1 MAKKRVLVVDDE
13 LDMRTFVTTLLETS
27 GYKPLSAEDG
37 IKGLEMAR
45 KDKPALIILD
55 IMMPKESGIT
65 MYRALKTDPDLKD
78 IPVIM
83 LSALAKKTFLH
94 SQSVLDAYKGE
105 KIPEPAAYIEKPPE
119 PDELLEAIQSSLE

>member
-13 LDMRTFVTTLLETS
+13 LDMRIFVTTLLETS

-37 IKGLEMAR
+37 IQGLEMAR
-45 KDKPALIILD
+45 KDKPSLIILD
-55 IMMPKESGIT
+55 IMMPRESGIT
-65 MYRALKTDPDLKD
+65 MYRELKSDPDLKD

-83 LSALAKKTFLH
+83 VSALAKKTFLH

-105 KIPEPAAYIEKPPE
+105 EIPEPAAYIEKPPE
-119 PDELLEAIQSSLE
+119 ADELLEAIQNSLK